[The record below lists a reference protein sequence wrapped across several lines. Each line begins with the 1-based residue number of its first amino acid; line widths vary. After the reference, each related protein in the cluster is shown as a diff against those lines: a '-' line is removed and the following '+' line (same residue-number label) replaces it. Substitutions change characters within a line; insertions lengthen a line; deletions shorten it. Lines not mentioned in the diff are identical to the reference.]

1 MKSVALLLDM
11 HKTQAI
17 NTGKELIKWFKE
29 KGVNVYTTK
38 KLALLLEEPD
48 TGYEKSELLE
58 KVDWAM
64 TLGGDGTFLR
74 WAHWISSSSIPLLG
88 VNLGTLGF
96 LTEVR
101 LADVYEDIRKVLNG
115 DFKIEKRM
123 MLEVVVTVDGEEV
136 FKDKILND
144 AVFYRVHH
152 SRSVKLC
159 VTVSENFRLTLFG
172 DGLIVASPTGST
184 AYSLSAGGPI
194 VNPKVETIVVTPI
207 CSHSLYHR
215 PLLIPPDDSVWVC
228 NADSTRDVRLTLDG
242 RKTWDIGDTDIV
254 QIKKSKDTTGFIKIG
269 RDYYQLLNE
278 KLQWGGVIC

>member
-29 KGVNVYTTK
+29 KGVSVYTTK
-38 KLALLLEEPD
+38 KLASLLEEPD

-101 LADVYEDIRKVLNG
+101 LADVYEDIQKVLSG

-215 PLLIPPDDSVWVC
+215 PLLIPPDDSVLVC

-254 QIKKSKDTTGFIKIG
+254 QIRK
-269 RDYYQLLNE
+269 
-278 KLQWGGVIC
+278 